1 MTECGQKNEMQE
13 SKYKR
18 CWGNYVPAWKRQ
30 KGRNRRGARS
40 SVGTEEHSEWFI
52 TPVGSPCEISSS
64 FGPRQHPMGGGNS
77 GHFHLG
83 VDIAA
88 NTGSPVVAAAP
99 GTVVTAAWR
108 GALGN
113 LVEVVHDG
121 GFVTRY
127 AHNKEL
133 YALPGKKVKQGEL
146 IACVGSTGR
155 STGPHLHFEVRKDGV
170 PLDPCAFGA
179 CDLVEQ
185 VQG

>member
-1 MTECGQKNEMQE
+1 MEGSSRQKE
-13 SKYKR
+13 SEETKYEKR
-18 CWGNYVPAWKRQ
+18 WKNYVPAWKRN
-30 KGRNRRGARS
+30 KGRNRRGARCS
-40 SVGTEEHSEWFI
+40 LTYPEPASWFI
-52 TPVGSPCEISSS
+52 TPVGGPCEISST

-83 VDIAA
+83 VDLAA

-99 GTVVTAAWR
+99 GIVVTAAWR

-127 AHNKEL
+127 AHNKMLFTE
-133 YALPGKKVKQGEL
+133 PGKRVKQGEV

-185 VQG
+185 TLV